1 MVILTFKTCSQLP
14 LTDSHLVLL
23 NENVLKVHLSLKMG
37 LLVHKSESNI
47 RANPILNKRC
57 ILSTNIRFEIF
68 GIDAAAAVSLLLRL
82 CYQPILMFVAC
93 FRKSKK

>member
-1 MVILTFKTCSQLP
+1 MNFLQVM
-14 LTDSHLVLL
+14 VLL

-68 GIDAAAAVSLLLRL
+68 GIDAAAVTLLLRL